1 MNMFSVID
9 DGNILNWAICNG
21 NCPKEEIPL
30 VCMEPPPTPSFINSM
45 PNHLESTLFMSSWF
59 DSEISENGSMYK
71 LSAIRKRRHQPEW
84 KYDPGNLTDLVTIY
98 VKNNLADLHTLYSIF
113 PENQTVHY
121 NCPKGFKYDHSEM
134 VSMSLTCKNGTWIS
148 ETFFNAS
155 KFCTRKCFPRSLFK
169 NHVL

>member
-1 MNMFSVID
+1 MNLFSVID

-21 NCPKEEIPL
+21 NCPKEEIPI
-30 VCMEPPPTPSFINSM
+30 VCLEPPPTPSFNNSIL
-45 PNHLESTLFMSSWF
+45 NHLESTLFMSSWF
-59 DSEISENGSMYK
+59 DSEISENGSMFK

-84 KYDPGNLTDLVTIY
+84 KYDPGNLTDLVTVY

-155 KFCTRKCFPRSLFK
+155 KFCTRK
-169 NHVL
+169 